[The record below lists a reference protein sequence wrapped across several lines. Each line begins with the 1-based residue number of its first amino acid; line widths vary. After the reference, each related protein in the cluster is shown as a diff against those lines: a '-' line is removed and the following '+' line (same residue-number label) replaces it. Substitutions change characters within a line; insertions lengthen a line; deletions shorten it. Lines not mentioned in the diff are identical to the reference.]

1 MFKTTSVIEL
11 SQTALTGNVQFLKEL
26 IGEHVRFSSV
36 VKGNAYGHGIEQFI
50 PMAEKAGIN
59 HFSVY
64 SGDEAYRV
72 YKASSGHSEIMIMG
86 WLDSEAMEWAIKNE
100 IGFWIFENERLDKAL
115 EIAKKTNCKAKIHIE
130 VETGMNRTGL
140 SNNSLKYVTKKIIK
154 NQDHFILDGLCTHYA
169 GAESVANYV
178 RVNRQISRFNKI
190 YKKVKSLGLTPTYRH
205 TACSAAALNYPKTR
219 MDLVRIGIAQYGF
232 WPSAETF
239 IQHIHGKA
247 VRFDPLDRIITW
259 KSEIISIKKVNE
271 GEFISYGTTY
281 LAQEEKLIAVIP
293 VGYSHGFSR
302 MLSNQGRVLIHGQ
315 RVGVI
320 GMVNMNMIIADIT
333 SIPDVNIGDE
343 VVIVG
348 RQEEREISISS
359 FSEISN
365 LVNYELLVRLPE
377 RTERIV
383 ID

>member
-11 SQTALTGNVQFLKEL
+11 SQSALTGNVQFLKEL

-64 SGDEAYRV
+64 SSDEAFRV
-72 YKASSGHSEIMIMG
+72 FKASSGESEIMIMG
-86 WLDSEAMEWAIKNE
+86 WLDTEAMQWSIENGIS
-100 IGFWIFENERLDKAL
+100 FWIFEAERLDKTL
-115 EIAKKTNCKAKIHIE
+115 EMAKRLGRKAKIHVE

-140 SNNSLKYVTKKIIK
+140 PEKGLKHIMKKI
-154 NQDHFILDGLCTHYA
+154 LDNGEHLIFEGLCTHYA

-178 RVNRQISRFNKI
+178 RVNRQLSKFNKI
-190 YKKVKSLGLTPTYRH
+190 HKKFILNGLKPKYRH

-219 MDLVRIGIAQYGF
+219 MDLVRIGIAQYGL

-239 IQHIHGKA
+239 IQYIHGKA
-247 VRFDPLDRIITW
+247 ARFDPLNRIISW
-259 KSEIISIKKVNE
+259 KSEIISVKKVNE

-281 LAQEEKLIAVIP
+281 LAQEEKTIAVIP

-302 MLSNQGRVLIHGQ
+302 MLSNQGRVLIHGH
-315 RVGVI
+315 RVGII

-365 LVNYELLVRLPE
+365 LVNYELLARLPE
-377 RTERIV
+377 RTKRIV